1 MSERSEYNPGEFC
14 WVDLSSPDTE
24 ASARYYGELLGWK
37 AESAGP
43 VEETGGY
50 GFFTLNGKQT
60 AGYGPIMSEGQPPAW
75 SSYVCVA
82 DADETVAKVK
92 NAGGTVL
99 FGPVDLPA
107 DSGRMAVCQDSGGA
121 VFSIMQPKQHHG
133 AQLVNEVGTWTW
145 NQLSTRD
152 VEGAKK
158 FYGDVFGWTLE
169 KGEGARED
177 APYFMWQVDGQ
188 KWEEGLGGA
197 MEMGDDFPPGGAL
210 QLADLRRGRE
220 RRCRGREDHRRR
232 RPGDASRHRDPGRE
246 AGRAHRSAGCRFGNH
261 RAGLPRGAL
270 AATSAK

>member
-24 ASARYYGELLGWK
+24 ASAKYYGELLGWK

-50 GFFTLNGKQT
+50 GFFILDGKQT

-99 FGPVDLPA
+99 FDPVDLPA

-152 VEGAKK
+152 LEGAKK

-169 KGEGARED
+169 KGEGATED

-197 MEMGDDFPPGGAL
+197 MEMGDDFPPEVPSNWLIYVAVENADAAIEKTTGAGGQVMLPVTEIPVGKLAVLTDPQGAAL
-210 QLADLRRGRE
+210 GIIEPDYPEGR
-220 RRCRGREDHRRR
+220 
-232 RPGDASRHRDPGRE
+232 
-246 AGRAHRSAGCRFGNH
+246 
-261 RAGLPRGAL
+261 
-270 AATSAK
+270 